1 MSGAANQKNKW
12 ADLEGLD
19 SEEIKKIIKEKKVFL
34 KSIDVQIR
42 ELRTERKEQV
52 HIVKSLRSAIV
63 GFENSDSGR
72 KKLLSQFHSSRKE
85 AQRKREVRDSINKCV
100 PPPSKILEE
109 WLSETFDS
117 LTSIDNDLTSVPML
131 NPELTAFSRFFE
143 IQASIKKKKEAEKAH
158 SEYIKKVSEMRKIS
172 TKLDQNKVVSNK
184 VVSELKENVE
194 IEEEKI
200 SRKEIRRISK
210 RIASIDN
217 KIETLKETTKVERNE
232 LGRIEKFSRISSSRG
247 NIASIEDIRGIA
259 AKGGLL
265 STDELGAL
273 LESGRLSAISETN
286 DGDRKNVI
294 PSTKTRKRGRK
305 IGVSRRGSRQGRVAT
320 RRD

>member
-1 MSGAANQKNKW
+1 MSDSPEANNW
-12 ADLEGLD
+12 EDLKVLDAEGV
-19 SEEIKKIIKEKKVFL
+19 SRMVKEKKAML
-34 KSIDVQIR
+34 RSIEGEIR
-42 ELRTERKEQV
+42 DLQSERKEQV
-52 HIVKSLRSAIV
+52 HIVKALRSAVV

-72 KKLLSQFHSSRKE
+72 KKLLAEFHSSRKS
-85 AQRKREVRDSINKCV
+85 AQKQRQKRDSINESV

-143 IQASIKKKKEAEKAH
+143 IQASIKRKRQAEKAH
-158 SEYIKKVSEMRKIS
+158 SNYIKKVGEMRRIS
-172 TKLDQNKVVSNK
+172 SKLDQNKEVSNK

-194 IEEEKI
+194 IEEDKV

-210 RIASIDN
+210 RISSIDN
-217 KIETLKETTKVERNE
+217 EIESIKKTVKSERKELKR
-232 LGRIEKFSRISSSRG
+232 LEKFSRVSSGRREFS
-247 NIASIEDIRGIA
+247 SIDDIRGIA

-273 LESGRLSAISETN
+273 LESGGLSSISEKRVA
-286 DGDRKNVI
+286 DSKKSKEESEPRK
-294 PSTKTRKRGRK
+294 KTRK
-305 IGVSRRGSRQGRVAT
+305 IGASRRVSRQGRVAT
-320 RRD
+320 RRE